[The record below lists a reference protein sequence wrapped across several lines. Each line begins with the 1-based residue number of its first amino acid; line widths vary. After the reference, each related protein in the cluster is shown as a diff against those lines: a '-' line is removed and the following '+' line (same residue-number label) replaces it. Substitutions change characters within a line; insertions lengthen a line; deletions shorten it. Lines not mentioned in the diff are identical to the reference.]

1 MDWLVMGLWVG
12 LQAGSLFSCIFYC
25 LILGLVSWEEIAL
38 EAEKRETEN
47 RASFSIENAGQQEE
61 QEQLL

>member
-47 RASFSIENAGQQEE
+47 QALFSIDAGQEE
-61 QEQLL
+61 QEQFL